1 MILKFMFKGAWN
13 ENVATNRG
21 YAENHFL
28 VVDPETRTFKYW
40 VNAWEGDDTFIKVK
54 KNDLLRI
61 MSAAEHDGYAL
72 KIGG

>member
-1 MILKFMFKGAWN
+1 MILKFMFKGTTN
-13 ENVATNRG
+13 DSKGYKENN
-21 YAENHFL
+21 FL
-28 VVDPETRTFKYW
+28 IIDPESRTFKYF
-40 VNAWEGDDTFIKVK
+40 VSGWEGDDTFIKVK